1 MAECQCS
8 FFWFS
13 SQLTFI
19 FFSSLKIML
28 IHDYDTCTM
37 LADTEFFL
45 SVITT
50 RNKEKKNNENE
61 SETQGNG
68 AINIV

>member
-19 FFSSLKIML
+19 FFSALKFML
-28 IHDYDTCTM
+28 IHDKDTRTM
-37 LADTEFFL
+37 LADTEFLL

-50 RNKEKKNNENE
+50 RNGKKKTNNEN
-61 SETQGNG
+61 ETQGNG
-68 AINIV
+68 ATNMV

>member
-1 MAECQCS
+1 
-8 FFWFS
+8 
-13 SQLTFI
+13 
-19 FFSSLKIML
+19 ML

-68 AINIV
+68 ATNIV